1 MQLIVGL
8 KGTGKTKAL
17 IDEVNR
23 ASKES
28 DGVGICIEYGR
39 KLTFD
44 IKYHA
49 RLVDAKEYGVN
60 DAQKLYGFVCG
71 MLACNYDITDL
82 FIDSA
87 LKICGGDIPAFEQFL
102 AAVDRITKDHN
113 INCVITAS
121 VEAGSLSESARA
133 YIREISH
140 EG

>member
-17 IDEVNR
+17 IDEVNK

-28 DGVGICIEYGR
+28 DGVVICIEYGR

-49 RLVDAKEYGVN
+49 RLVDAKEYGIN

-71 MLACNYDITDL
+71 MLAGNYDITDL

-87 LKICGGDIPAFEQFL
+87 LKICGDDVKAFDGFL
-102 AAVDRITKDHN
+102 AGMDRIAASHN

-121 VEAGSLSESARA
+121 VEPEALSEQSRAFISAV
-133 YIREISH
+133 
-140 EG
+140 